1 MTWARTA
8 ISVVLQIVR
17 RSDDVKGFQ
26 VLPRRWVVER
36 TFGWLIRN
44 RRLSRDYERRT
55 GNSEAMIKIAMIR
68 LMAIRLAGQQVR
80 WSNRVM

>member
-1 MTWARTA
+1 VTWARTA
-8 ISVVLQIVR
+8 ISVVLQIIR
-17 RSDDVKGFQ
+17 RNDDVKGFQ

>member
-1 MTWARTA
+1 MAPRLAGSARYPA
-8 ISVVLQIVR
+8 ARQPHP
-17 RSDDVKGFQ
+17 Q
-26 VLPRRWVVER
+26 VAGR

-68 LMAIRLAGQQVR
+68 LMAIRLAGKQVR